1 MQWLRFGKF
10 SYPILPSQVRSKMR
24 LTVKVGFVCGLC
36 CIMAA
41 CQEKIPAP
49 QAFPVAATRVQA
61 RQFAEIIQAEG
72 TLVNPGYIELRPQV
86 SGSITQVLVNEG
98 DPVRI
103 GQILV
108 VLDNAEQMAELRTA
122 QEELKEALIQAK
134 RWKQLASVG
143 GVQKEQAEEK
153 QIAVVRAKSKVVA
166 KQEALNKRSIRSP
179 INGVIGDL
187 TGVNPGQYLK
197 QGGDSFFVVNNKNLS
212 IDLSVPALQASKI
225 KLGQRVQMLDESN
238 TNIVG
243 EGKITFIPPYFE
255 ADTKN
260 DFLALNT
267 LRVRAAFVNEKSG
280 LRPNQ
285 LIRSKIVIGSEKY
298 PGLPATAALFKA
310 QQPYTYKLIPIQSFL
325 KDNDVNPQQKDSLM
339 ALPSSTLIAVDTPL
353 KLGALQD
360 DYFSVLVGLEAGDL
374 IAVSGSSILANG
386 TPVSIES
393 AN

>member
-1 MQWLRFGKF
+1 MKSG
-10 SYPILPSQVRSKMR
+10 
-24 LTVKVGFVCGLC
+24 VKAGFVFGIA
-36 CIMAA
+36 CIVAA
-41 CQEKIPAP
+41 CQAKRPAP
-49 QAFPVAATRVQA
+49 QVFPVGATRIQA

-72 TLVNPGYIELRPQV
+72 TLVNPGYIELKPQV
-86 SGSITQVLVNEG
+86 SGLITQVLVNEG
-98 DPVRI
+98 DSVQI
-103 GQILV
+103 GQMLL
-108 VLDNAEQMAELRTA
+108 VLDNAEQKAELRTA
-122 QEELKEALIQAK
+122 QEELKEALIQAT

-143 GVQKEQAEEK
+143 GMQKEQAEEK
-153 QIAVVRAKSKVVA
+153 QLAVVRSKSKVVA

-179 INGVIGDL
+179 INGIIGDL
-187 TGVNPGQYLK
+187 TGVNPGQYME
-197 QGGDSFFVVNNKNLS
+197 QGGPSFFVVNNRNLS

-386 TPVSIES
+386 TPVSIKS

>member
-1 MQWLRFGKF
+1 
-10 SYPILPSQVRSKMR
+10 
-24 LTVKVGFVCGLC
+24 
-36 CIMAA
+36 MAA
-41 CQEKIPAP
+41 CQEKRPSP
-49 QAFPVAATRVQA
+49 QIFPVGATRIQA

-86 SGSITQVLVNEG
+86 SGLITQVLVNEG

-134 RWKQLASVG
+134 RWRQLASVG

-187 TGVNPGQYLK
+187 SGVNPGQYLK
-197 QGGDSFFVVNNKNLS
+197 QGGDSFVVVNNKNLS

-238 TNIVG
+238 TNVVG

-255 ADTKN
+255 ADN
-260 DFLALNT
+260 FLALNT

-285 LIRSKIVIGSEKY
+285 LIRSKIVIGSERY

-325 KDNDVNPQQKDSLM
+325 KDKDVNRQQKDLLM

-360 DYFSVLVGLEAGDL
+360 DYYSVLAGLKPGDL
-374 IAVSGSSILANG
+374 IAVSGSAVLANG
-386 TPVSIES
+386 TPVSIKS
-393 AN
+393 IN